1 MSREVTLT
9 VELPEEIADRVES
22 QRSAYDVVLD
32 RSDERRDLPTDESV
46 LGT

>member
-9 VELPEEIADRVES
+9 VELPEKLADRVES
-22 QRSAYDVVLD
+22 QQSAYNITLERGDG
-32 RSDERRDLPTDESV
+32 RRDLPTSESE